1 MEINENFFGF
11 TQGQCRFNNFEMGF
25 KIQHSEI
32 LRSDI
37 PSKLLGYEFCHKM
50 KTLEKKTI
58 LICFINSYTWEVLI
72 DTDKINS

>member
-11 TQGQCRFNNFEMGF
+11 TQGQCRFNYFEMGF

-50 KTLEKKTI
+50 KTLEKKTH
-58 LICFINSYTWEVLI
+58 SYLFY
-72 DTDKINS
+72 

>member
-1 MEINENFFGF
+1 MLVYLRGGGVRYNLVKCWVMENEIFFGF
-11 TQGQCRFNNFEMGF
+11 TQGQCRFNYFEIGF

-50 KTLEKKTI
+50 K
-58 LICFINSYTWEVLI
+58 SP
-72 DTDKINS
+72 

>member
-1 MEINENFFGF
+1 MKKFLASHKANVGLIILKWP
-11 TQGQCRFNNFEMGF
+11 GF

-50 KTLEKKTI
+50 KSPWKKNI
-58 LICFINSYTWEVLI
+58 LICFINSYTREVLI